1 MHFFSPLCLIV
12 SATHL
17 ASYPVEYGG
26 SLRRALEVKWR
37 QRDADNYPPSSA
49 EVNMWSFTFAPLF
62 GLYSGVHGHKHKY
75 TVCLLC
81 VAEFPV
87 IALDGRMFYFAS
99 AVPIT

>member
-1 MHFFSPLCLIV
+1 
-12 SATHL
+12 
-17 ASYPVEYGG
+17 
-26 SLRRALEVKWR
+26 
-37 QRDADNYPPSSA
+37 
-49 EVNMWSFTFAPLF
+49 MWSFTFAPLF